1 MNRTRIDRRALAL
14 STLLALAAVLAACSD
29 SPAPTSPPPV
39 TSVTTTT
46 TTTLPPATVIVQGTT
61 LIPARQVFFTDVT
74 TTSTGRITVTID
86 YGSSANQMLMWLTD
100 RKCSFTMF
108 DRDDCD
114 YLVKSLEGSK
124 PRVMTSPSVGPGTY
138 TLFVAN
144 DGPGDDQV
152 SYKVT
157 LAP

>member
-1 MNRTRIDRRALAL
+1 MNRIRIDRRALAL
-14 STLLALAAVLAACSD
+14 STLVTLTAVLTACSD
-29 SPAPTSPPPV
+29 SPTSNTPATAV
-39 TSVTTTT
+39 TTT

-61 LIPARQVFFTDVT
+61 LIPARQVFFTDVAT
-74 TTSTGRITVTID
+74 TTTGRLTVTID
-86 YGSSANQMLMWLTD
+86 YGSSANQVLMWLTD
-100 RKCSFTMF
+100 RKCSFIMF

-152 SYKVT
+152 SYRVT